1 MTDIFD
7 DLGDDPFEAS
17 TTPAPKKRGRP
28 AGQTKPKSV
37 AKPVA
42 KPRWRISHYNSD
54 ALIAALRE
62 VACVIEPGC
71 SGNIAKQLRVAA
83 ELLELIENKKA

>member
-28 AGQTKPKSV
+28 AGQTKPKPKV
-37 AKPVA
+37 AS
-42 KPRWRISHYNSD
+42 KPRWRITHFNAD
-54 ALIAALRE
+54 DLISTLRDL
-62 VACVIEPGC
+62 AVILEPEC
-71 SGNIAKQLRVAA
+71 AGNTSKQLKVAA

>member
-7 DLGDDPFEAS
+7 DLGGDPFEPS

-28 AGQTKPKSV
+28 AGQTKPKAKV
-37 AKPVA
+37 AA
-42 KPRWRISHYNSD
+42 KPRWRISQFSCTD
-54 ALIAALRE
+54 LIEELRDIAVILEPQAAGN
-62 VACVIEPGC
+62 VAQ
-71 SGNIAKQLRVAA
+71 QLKIAA

>member
-7 DLGDDPFEAS
+7 DLGGDPFEPS

-28 AGQTKPKSV
+28 AGQTKPKAKV
-37 AKPVA
+37 AA
-42 KPRWRISHYNSD
+42 KPRWRISDNTLEIITPMLLELAYQIDPSCHHSKS
-54 ALIAALRE
+54 AQMK
-62 VACVIEPGC
+62 VAF
-71 SGNIAKQLRVAA
+71 